1 MFPFD
6 SLVLEPSDGAYGD
19 NSKYTKR
26 DMQKRMVP
34 CIIEVPCVV
43 AKNSWR
49 EDFDYWVGAQE
60 ISKYYFEDK
69 MDPSLEICA
78 VERRQED

>member
-1 MFPFD
+1 MYYRGTMCRCQEI
-6 SLVLEPSDGAYGD
+6 LA
-19 NSKYTKR
+19 
-26 DMQKRMVP
+26 
-34 CIIEVPCVV
+34 
-43 AKNSWR
+43 